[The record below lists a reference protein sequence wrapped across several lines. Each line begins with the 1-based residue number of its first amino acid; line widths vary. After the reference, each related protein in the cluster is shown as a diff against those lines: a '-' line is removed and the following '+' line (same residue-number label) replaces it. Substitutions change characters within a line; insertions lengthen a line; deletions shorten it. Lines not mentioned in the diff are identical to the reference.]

1 MPGSQ
6 IEQYE
11 AVGSDRDDD
20 FRGRLQGPPSGRRRD
35 VGNGMAVVGVLC
47 GALSVTGSFLPWVVA
62 YSGGD
67 SPHVPVSGLADGRL
81 GFLAI
86 LVAFALALGG
96 LFAAMLVTPMRAA
109 LAVIPAVAGVVVCVV
124 ASGTAVP
131 LDNGARATG
140 AIAAGLITEV
150 VAYTGALLA
159 SLVFALLERRACG
172 GVGYSA
178 LPMRR

>member
-1 MPGSQ
+1 
-6 IEQYE
+6 
-11 AVGSDRDDD
+11 
-20 FRGRLQGPPSGRRRD
+20 
-35 VGNGMAVVGVLC
+35 
-47 GALSVTGSFLPWVVA
+47 
-62 YSGGD
+62 
-67 SPHVPVSGLADGRL
+67 
-81 GFLAI
+81 LAI

-124 ASGTAVP
+124 ASATAVL
-131 LDNGARATG
+131 LDDGARATG

-178 LPMRR
+178 LPMGR